1 MPSVPVTVFNANTNQ
16 VSISVNTG
24 APIAINGTGPNAN
37 WVPQQPSPN
46 PLSYSNGYPAANV
59 FGSLA
64 PNQVSVIV
72 DGVPI
77 SQPLQISIPQSGPVF
92 SLQLYIFFNT
102 TSTVSWT
109 MLSGGQPVASGM
121 ALTNSALEASARAT
135 ARPSSGKKSSA
146 KKAKKR

>member
-1 MPSVPVTVFNANTNQ
+1 MSSGSAPVTVFNANTQ
-16 VSISVNTG
+16 PVSISVNTG
-24 APIAINGTGPNAN
+24 APIAINGTGPNQN

-46 PLSYSNGYPAANV
+46 PLTYSNGYPAANV

-64 PNQVSVIV
+64 PNQVTVIV
-72 DGVPI
+72 NGVPI
-77 SQPLQISIPQSGPVF
+77 SQPLQIPIPQTGPVF

-109 MLSGGQPVASGM
+109 MLSGGQPIASGM
-121 ALTNSALEASARAT
+121 GLTHSALETSARAMSG
-135 ARPSSGKKSSA
+135 SSG

>member
-1 MPSVPVTVFNANTNQ
+1 MSSGSVPVTVFNANTNP
-16 VSISVNTG
+16 VAISVNTG
-24 APIAINGTGPNAN
+24 APVTINGTGPNQN

-64 PNQVSVIV
+64 PNQVTVIV
-72 DGVPI
+72 NGVPI

-92 SLQLYIFFNT
+92 SLQLYIFFST

-121 ALTNSALEASARAT
+121 ALTHAALMASAKA
-135 ARPSSGKKSSA
+135 APSSKKKPAKKGKKG
-146 KKAKKR
+146 